1 MEKGKELLMETV
13 IGLGLLAVITL
24 IACLVNPDFRQ
35 GWRNSKFID
44 ELKEDKDNKD
54 LTRM

>member
-1 MEKGKELLMETV
+1 METV

-35 GWRNSKFID
+35 GWRNSKFVD